1 LWYYLYKKVFEL
13 TEATIYLK
21 IVYKPVKNRPVG
33 CFGFMRIFFIGF
45 GQAGGKI
52 VDMFIEQD
60 RKIGR
65 DSFRAITVNTAR
77 TDLMGLKHIE
87 LKDRILIGQ
96 TVVKGHGV
104 GTDNAAGA
112 KITIDESDSILSAI
126 DRRGT
131 HDVDAFMIVAG
142 LGGGTGS
149 GGTPVLV
156 RQLKKVYHEPVYV
169 LGILPAPEEGRLYSL
184 NAARSLATLI
194 KEADNTFIFD
204 NSAWKNEGE
213 SVKSAFS
220 RLNDEIVRR
229 FGVLFRAG
237 EIGKAGVG
245 EMVVDSSEII
255 NTLRGGGI
263 STVGYAIAAVN
274 STRGKRSVSGLIG
287 GLAGSLKKRE
297 ATEEVLL
304 GEDRTAKIIS
314 LVRRAMLGRL
324 TLPCDFSTAERALVL
339 VAGPPDELD
348 RKGIEKA
355 KSWVEENI
363 AGVEVRGGDYPVN
376 SNFVAT
382 VVLLSTIG
390 SAPRIRELLS
400 IARETK
406 EDAARAQER
415 QPLTIDEDI
424 EPLFD

>member
-1 LWYYLYKKVFEL
+1 
-13 TEATIYLK
+13 
-21 IVYKPVKNRPVG
+21 
-33 CFGFMRIFFIGF
+33 MRIFFIGF

-60 RKIGR
+60 KKLGAQ
-65 DSFRAITVNTAR
+65 SFRGIVVNTAR
-77 TDLMGLKHIE
+77 TDLMGLKNIE
-87 LKDRILIGQ
+87 MKDRILIGQ

-104 GTDNAAGA
+104 GTDNASGA
-112 KITIDESDSILSAI
+112 KITFDEVDAIISAI
-126 DRRGT
+126 DKRGT

-149 GGTPVLV
+149 GGSPVLA
-156 RQLKKVYHEPVYV
+156 RHLKKIYREPVYV
-169 LGILPAPEEGRLYSL
+169 LGILPAPEEGRLYSY
-184 NAARSLATLI
+184 NAARSLATLV

-213 SVKSAFS
+213 SVKSAFT

-237 EIGKAGVG
+237 EVGRAGVG

-263 STVGYAIAAVN
+263 STVGYAITEV
-274 STRGKRSVSGLIG
+274 SSRRSKPSVGSFIG
-287 GLAGSLKKRE
+287 GIKGSFRKKE

-324 TLPCDFSTAERALVL
+324 TLPCDYSTAERALVL

-376 SNFVAT
+376 SEYIAAVVMLAT
-382 VVLLSTIG
+382 VSN
-390 SAPRIRELLS
+390 APRIRELLG

-406 EDAARAQER
+406 EDVIRSSQELK
-415 QPLTIDEDI
+415 PSMFEEDI
-424 EPLFD
+424 ERLFE

>member
-1 LWYYLYKKVFEL
+1 
-13 TEATIYLK
+13 
-21 IVYKPVKNRPVG
+21 
-33 CFGFMRIFFIGF
+33 MRIFFIGF

-52 VDMFIEQD
+52 VDMFLEQD
-60 RKIGR
+60 KKLGR
-65 DSFRAITVNTAR
+65 RSFRGIAVNTAR

-87 LKDRILIGQ
+87 MKDRLLIGQ

-104 GTDNAAGA
+104 GTDNASGA
-112 KITIDESDSILSAI
+112 KITFDETDSIISAI
-126 DRRGT
+126 DSRGT

-149 GGTPVLV
+149 GGTPVLA
-156 RQLKKVYHEPVYV
+156 RALKKIYREPVYV
-169 LGILPAPEEGRLYSL
+169 LGILPAPEEGRLYSY
-184 NAARSLATLI
+184 NAARSLATLV

-213 SVKSAFS
+213 SIKTAFS

-237 EIGKAGVG
+237 EVSSAGVG

-263 STVGYAIAAVN
+263 TSVGYAITEVITKN
-274 STRGKRSVSGLIG
+274 KKKSVTGFINDIKG
-287 GLAGSLKKRE
+287 TIRKKE

-304 GEDRTAKIIS
+304 GEDRTAKVIS

-324 TLPCDFSTAERALVL
+324 TLPCDFSTTERALVL

-376 SNFVAT
+376 SNFVAAV
-382 VVLLSTIG
+382 VVLATVG
-390 SAPRIRELLS
+390 NAPRIKELME
-400 IARETK
+400 IARTTRD
-406 EDAARAQER
+406 DASKIEEKK
-415 QPLTIDEDI
+415 PLSFEEEI
-424 EPLFD
+424 EPLFE

>member
-1 LWYYLYKKVFEL
+1 
-13 TEATIYLK
+13 
-21 IVYKPVKNRPVG
+21 
-33 CFGFMRIFFIGF
+33 MRIFFIGF

-52 VDMFIEQD
+52 VDMFLEQD
-60 RKIGR
+60 KRLGR
-65 DSFRAITVNTAR
+65 TSFRGIVVNTAR
-77 TDLMGLKHIE
+77 TDLMGLKNIE

-112 KITIDESDSILSAI
+112 KITFDEVDSIVSAF
-126 DRRGT
+126 DKKGT

-149 GGTPVLV
+149 GGSPVLA
-156 RQLKKVYHEPVYV
+156 RQLKKIYREPVYA
-169 LGILPAPEEGRLYSL
+169 LGILPAPEEGRLYSY

-213 SVKSAFS
+213 SIKSAFS

-237 EIGKAGVG
+237 EVGKAGVG

-263 STVGYAIAAVN
+263 TSVGYAITEVISN
-274 STRGKRSVSGLIG
+274 RKKKSVGSIIG
-287 GLAGSLKKRE
+287 GIKFKKKE

-324 TLPCDFSTAERALVL
+324 TIPCDYTTAERSLVL

-376 SNFVAT
+376 SDYVAAV
-382 VVLLSTIG
+382 VVLSTV
-390 SAPRIRELLS
+390 SNAPRIKELMA
-400 IARETK
+400 IARTTK
-406 EDAARAQER
+406 DDVVKSSER
-415 QPLTIDEDI
+415 EALIIDEDI
-424 EPLFD
+424 EPLFE

>member
-1 LWYYLYKKVFEL
+1 
-13 TEATIYLK
+13 
-21 IVYKPVKNRPVG
+21 
-33 CFGFMRIFFIGF
+33 MRIFFIGF

-60 RKIGR
+60 KRLGTN
-65 DSFRAITVNTAR
+65 SFRGIAVNTAR
-77 TDLMGLKHIE
+77 TDLMGLKNIE

-96 TVVKGHGV
+96 TTVKGHGV

-112 KITIDESDSILSAI
+112 KITFEESDAIISAI
-126 DRRGT
+126 DKRGT

-149 GGTPVLV
+149 GGTPVLA
-156 RQLKKVYHEPVYV
+156 RQLKKIYREPVYV
-169 LGILPAPEEGRLYSL
+169 LGILPAPEEGRLYSY

-213 SVKSAFS
+213 SVKSAFQ

-237 EIGKAGVG
+237 EVGRAGVG

-263 STVGYAIAAVN
+263 SSVGYAV
-274 STRGKRSVSGLIG
+274 SEVVTRKGKPGVGSLIG
-287 GLAGSLKKRE
+287 GIKGLRKKE
-297 ATEEVLL
+297 ANEEVLL

-324 TLPCDFSTAERALVL
+324 TIPCDYSTAERALVL

-376 SNFVAT
+376 SNYVAAVVMLAT
-382 VVLLSTIG
+382 VTN
-390 SAPRIRELLS
+390 APRIKELME
-400 IARETK
+400 IARSTK
-406 EDAARAQER
+406 EDVARSAQEEK
-415 QPLTIDEDI
+415 PSLVADDI
-424 EPLFD
+424 EPLFE

>member
-1 LWYYLYKKVFEL
+1 
-13 TEATIYLK
+13 
-21 IVYKPVKNRPVG
+21 
-33 CFGFMRIFFIGF
+33 
-45 GQAGGKI
+45 
-52 VDMFIEQD
+52 MFIEQD

-65 DSFRAITVNTAR
+65 NSFRAIAVNTAR
-77 TDLMGLKHIE
+77 TDLMGLKFID
-87 LKDRILIGQ
+87 LKDRLLIGQ
-96 TVVKGHGV
+96 SVVKGHGV

-112 KITIDESDSILSAI
+112 RITMDEADSIISAI
-126 DRRGT
+126 DRMGT

-149 GGTPVLV
+149 GGAPVLV
-156 RQLKKVYHEPVYV
+156 RHLKKIYHEPVYV
-169 LGILPAPEEGRLYSL
+169 LGILPAPEEGKLYSF
-184 NAARSLATLI
+184 NAARSLTTLI
-194 KEADNTFIFD
+194 KEADNTFVFD

-213 SVKSAFS
+213 SIKSAFS
-220 RLNDEIVRR
+220 RLNDEVVRR

-237 EIGKAGVG
+237 EVGRAGIG

-263 STVGYAIAAVN
+263 STVGYAIAEVTT
-274 STRGKRSVSGLIG
+274 SRSKSPVSGIIG
-287 GLAGSLKKRE
+287 GIRSTFKKRE

-304 GEDRTAKIIS
+304 GEDRTAKVIS

-376 SNFVAT
+376 SNFVAA

-390 SAPRIRELLS
+390 NAPRIRELTS
-400 IARETK
+400 IARETQDDVAK
-406 EDAARAQER
+406 AQDR
-415 QPLTIDEDI
+415 LPLAIDEDI
-424 EPLFD
+424 EPLFE

>member
-1 LWYYLYKKVFEL
+1 
-13 TEATIYLK
+13 
-21 IVYKPVKNRPVG
+21 
-33 CFGFMRIFFIGF
+33 MRIFFIGF

-52 VDMFIEQD
+52 VDMFLEQD

-65 DSFRAITVNTAR
+65 NSFRGIAVNTAR

-87 LKDRILIGQ
+87 MKDRLLIGQ

-104 GTDNAAGA
+104 GTDNASGA
-112 KITIDESDSILSAI
+112 KITFDEIDSIISAI
-126 DRRGT
+126 DTRGT

-149 GGTPVLV
+149 GGTPVLA
-156 RQLKKVYHEPVYV
+156 RSLKKIYREPVYV
-169 LGILPAPEEGRLYSL
+169 LGILPAPEEGRLYSY
-184 NAARSLATLI
+184 NAARSLATLV

-213 SVKSAFS
+213 SIKSAFS
-220 RLNDEIVRR
+220 RLNDEIARR

-237 EIGKAGVG
+237 EVGSAGIG

-263 STVGYAIAAVN
+263 TSVGYAITEVV
-274 STRGKRSVSGLIG
+274 TKKQKKSVAGIFSDIK
-287 GLAGSLKKRE
+287 GSLKKRE
-297 ATEEVLL
+297 ANEEVLL
-304 GEDRTAKIIS
+304 GEDRTAKVIS

-324 TLPCDFSTAERALVL
+324 TLPCDFSTTERALVL

-376 SNFVAT
+376 SNFVAAV
-382 VVLLSTIG
+382 VVLATVG
-390 SAPRIRELLS
+390 NAPRIKELME
-400 IARETK
+400 IARTTRD
-406 EDAARAQER
+406 DASKIEEKK
-415 QPLTIDEDI
+415 PLSFEEEI
-424 EPLFD
+424 EPLFE

>member
-1 LWYYLYKKVFEL
+1 DILR
-13 TEATIYLK
+13 TC
-21 IVYKPVKNRPVG
+21 PSH
-33 CFGFMRIFFIGF
+33 
-45 GQAGGKI
+45 I
-52 VDMFIEQD
+52 VD
-60 RKIGR
+60 
-65 DSFRAITVNTAR
+65 
-77 TDLMGLKHIE
+77 
-87 LKDRILIGQ
+87 
-96 TVVKGHGV
+96 
-104 GTDNAAGA
+104 
-112 KITIDESDSILSAI
+112 SIVSAI
-126 DRRGT
+126 DRKGT
-131 HDVDAFMIVAG
+131 HDVDAFMVVAG

-156 RQLKKVYHEPVYV
+156 RQLKNIYHEPVYV
-169 LGILPAPEEGRLYSL
+169 LGILPAPEEGKLYSF
-184 NAARSLATLI
+184 NAARSLTTLI
-194 KEADNTFIFD
+194 KEADNTFVFD

-213 SVKSAFS
+213 SIKSAFS

-237 EIGKAGVG
+237 EMGKAGVG

-263 STVGYAIAAVN
+263 STVGYAIASV
-274 STRGKRSVSGLIG
+274 TTDRSKSPLSGIIG
-287 GLAGSLKKRE
+287 GITSTLKKRE

-363 AGVEVRGGDYPVN
+363 AGVEVRGGDYPVR
-376 SNFVAT
+376 SSFVAA

-390 SAPRIRELLS
+390 NAPRIRELTE

-406 EDAARAQER
+406 EDSVRAEER
-415 QPLTIDEDI
+415 KPLTIDEDI
-424 EPLFD
+424 EPLFE

>member
-1 LWYYLYKKVFEL
+1 
-13 TEATIYLK
+13 
-21 IVYKPVKNRPVG
+21 
-33 CFGFMRIFFIGF
+33 MRIFFIGF

-52 VDMFIEQD
+52 VDMFLEQD
-60 RKIGR
+60 KKLGR
-65 DSFRAITVNTAR
+65 TGFRAIAVNTAR

-104 GTDNAAGA
+104 GTDNAMGA
-112 KITIDESDSILSAI
+112 RITLDEADSIISAI

-131 HDVDAFMIVAG
+131 HDVDAFMVVAG

-156 RQLKKVYHEPVYV
+156 RQLKTIYHEPVYV
-169 LGILPAPEEGRLYSL
+169 LGILPAPEEGKLYSF
-184 NAARSLATLI
+184 NAARSLTTLI
-194 KEADNTFIFD
+194 KEADNTFVFD
-204 NSAWKNEGE
+204 NNAWKDEGE
-213 SVKSAFS
+213 SIKNAFS
-220 RLNDEIVRR
+220 RINDEVVRR

-237 EIGKAGVG
+237 EVGKAGVG

-263 STVGYAIAAVN
+263 STVGYAIAAV
-274 STRGKRSVSGLIG
+274 TTDRSKSPISGIIG
-287 GLAGSLKKRE
+287 GIRSTLKKRE

-304 GEDRTAKIIS
+304 GEDRTSKIIS

-376 SNFVAT
+376 SNYVAA

-390 SAPRIRELLS
+390 NAPRIRELTD

-406 EDAARAQER
+406 EDVARAEDR
-415 QPLTIDEDI
+415 KPLAIDEDI
-424 EPLFD
+424 EPLFE

>member
-1 LWYYLYKKVFEL
+1 
-13 TEATIYLK
+13 
-21 IVYKPVKNRPVG
+21 
-33 CFGFMRIFFIGF
+33 MRIFFIGF

-52 VDMFIEQD
+52 VDMFIAQD
-60 RKIGR
+60 KKLGTR
-65 DSFRAITVNTAR
+65 SFRGIVVNTAR
-77 TDLMGLKHIE
+77 TDLMGLKNIPM
-87 LKDRILIGQ
+87 KDRILIGQ

-112 KITIDESDSILSAI
+112 KITIDEVDGIMSAI
-126 DRRGT
+126 DRVGT
-131 HDVDAFMIVAG
+131 NDVDAFMIVAG

-149 GGTPVLV
+149 GGTPVLA
-156 RQLKKVYHEPVYV
+156 RQLKKIYHEPVYV
-169 LGILPAPEEGRLYSL
+169 LGILPAPEEGRLYSY
-184 NAARSLATLI
+184 NAARSLRTI
-194 KEADNTFIFD
+194 IHEADNTFLFD

-213 SVKSAFS
+213 SVKSAFQ

-237 EIGKAGVG
+237 EMSRYGVG

-263 STVGYAIAAVN
+263 TTVGYAITAV
-274 STRGKRSVSGLIG
+274 SSKEKKTGVSGVITSIKDTIVRRDRDDEG
-287 GLAGSLKKRE
+287 
-297 ATEEVLL
+297 LL

-339 VAGPPDELD
+339 VAGPPKEID

-376 SNFVAT
+376 SSYVAAV
-382 VVLLSTIG
+382 VVLATIG
-390 SAPRIRELLS
+390 NSPRINELLE
-400 IARETK
+400 IAKETK
-406 EDAARAQER
+406 DDVYNPDKDKKSTMFEHES
-415 QPLTIDEDI
+415 I
-424 EPLFD
+424 EPLFE